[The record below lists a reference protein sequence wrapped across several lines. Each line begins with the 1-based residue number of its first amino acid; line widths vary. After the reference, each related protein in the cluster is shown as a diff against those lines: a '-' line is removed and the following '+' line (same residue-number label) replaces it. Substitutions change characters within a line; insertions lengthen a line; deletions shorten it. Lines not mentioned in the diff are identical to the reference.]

1 MKNTEPSRT
10 ETPRRN
16 FDRPIF
22 PVAWHTLKMTT
33 QTNLLTLLTSSK
45 PELFTNGDAP
55 VKRYKEVW
63 YALLSELPEMY
74 KRGEEWAT
82 HHRARDC
89 PSFGTDAEIQ
99 QEFQRFE
106 SLGMKVM
113 DDTEANNQNIYV
125 IIPHPKY
132 KKVVLRCEFS
142 FYRYLGTE
150 RPDGSC
156 LGAGLCPWL
165 FAIGVFGDGIT
176 YVKVKFNLIRKNEIP
191 RDEQLITLKSKNL
204 AA

>member
-1 MKNTEPSRT
+1 
-10 ETPRRN
+10 
-16 FDRPIF
+16 
-22 PVAWHTLKMTT
+22 MTT

-45 PELFTNGDAP
+45 PKVYADSKAP
-55 VKRYKEVW
+55 VNRYSDVW
-63 YALLSELPEMY
+63 YALLAELPTMY
-74 KRGEEWAT
+74 KNGEEWAY

-89 PSFGTDAEIQ
+89 PSYGTDAQIQ
-99 QEFQRFE
+99 QEFRRFE
-106 SLGMKVM
+106 TLGMRLM
-113 DDTEANNQNIYV
+113 DDTEANNKNIYV

-156 LGAGLCPWL
+156 LGAGLCPFL
-165 FAIGVFGDGIT
+165 FALGIFGDGVT